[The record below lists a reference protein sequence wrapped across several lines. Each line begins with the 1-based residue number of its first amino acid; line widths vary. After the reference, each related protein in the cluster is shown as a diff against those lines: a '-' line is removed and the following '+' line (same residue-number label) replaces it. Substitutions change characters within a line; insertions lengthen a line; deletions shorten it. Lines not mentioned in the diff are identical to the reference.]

1 VAGVTELAERFE
13 AERPALVRLAYG
25 QLGSL
30 AEAEDVV
37 QDAWLRLQ
45 RVDPAELRD
54 LRGWLTTTVS
64 RLALDTL
71 RSARV
76 RRESYVGPWLPEPL
90 VAAAGEAPDPAERA
104 ATAESVS
111 LALLVVLE
119 SLSASER
126 VAFVLHDV
134 FGYEFERV
142 AEVLG
147 TTAQSARQH
156 ASRARR
162 AVEARRPRFPAT
174 PAQQREVV
182 DAFLNATLGGDV
194 GALLELLDPHVVLT
208 TDGGGS
214 VLAARKPVA
223 GAERVARAL
232 VGFARLGGGT
242 AEIVDV
248 NGAPGLLG
256 HAADGTTSVIGFTVD
271 AGRIAAID
279 IQRNPAKLKGV
290 RPL

>member
-1 VAGVTELAERFE
+1 VTDLAARFE
-13 AERPALVRLAYG
+13 AERPSLVRLAYG

-45 RVDPAELRD
+45 RVDPAEVRN

-76 RRESYVGPWLPEPL
+76 QRESYVGPWLPEPL

-104 ATAESVS
+104 ATDESVS

-134 FGYEFERV
+134 FGYGFEQV

-147 TTAQSARQH
+147 TSAQSARQH

-162 AVEARRPRFPAT
+162 AVEARRPRFPASSER
-174 PAQQREVV
+174 QREVV
-182 DAFLNATLGGDV
+182 EAFVAAALGGDI
-194 GALLELLDPHVVLT
+194 GALVALLDPEVVLT
-208 TDGGGS
+208 TDGGGA
-214 VLAARKPVA
+214 VLAARKPVT
-223 GAERVARAL
+223 GAQKVARAL
-232 VGFARLGGGT
+232 VSFARRGGGT
-242 AEIVDV
+242 AVIVDV
-248 NGAPGLLG
+248 NGLPGVLG

-271 AGRIAAID
+271 DARITAID

>member
-1 VAGVTELAERFE
+1 VTTLAERFE

-25 QLGSL
+25 TLGSL

-45 RVDPAELRD
+45 RVDPDELRD
-54 LRGWLTTTVS
+54 LRAWLSTTVS

-76 RRESYVGPWLPEPL
+76 RREAYVGPWLPEPL

-104 ATAESVS
+104 AAAESVS

-134 FGYEFERV
+134 FGYGFDQV

-147 TTAQSARQH
+147 TTVQAARQH

-174 PAQQREVV
+174 PTQQREVV
-182 DAFLNATLGGDV
+182 EAFRAATLGGDV
-194 GALLELLDPHVVLT
+194 GALVELLAPDVVLT
-208 TDGGGS
+208 ADGGG
-214 VLAARKPVA
+214 VVPAAGAPIT
-223 GAERVARAL
+223 GAERVANAL

-242 AEIVDV
+242 TGIVDV
-248 NGAPGLLG
+248 NGLPGLLG
-256 HAADGTTSVIGFTVD
+256 HAADGTASVIGFTVD
-271 AGRIAAID
+271 AGRITAINV
-279 IQRNPAKLKGV
+279 QRNPAKLKGV

>member
-1 VAGVTELAERFE
+1 VTSLAERFE
-13 AERPALVRLAYG
+13 AERPGLVRLAYG

-76 RRESYVGPWLPEPL
+76 RREAYVGPWLPEPL

-104 ATAESVS
+104 AAAESVS

-142 AEVLG
+142 AAVLG
-147 TTAQSARQH
+147 TTVQSARQH

-174 PAQQREVV
+174 PARQREVV
-182 DAFLNATLGGDV
+182 DAFLAATVGGDI
-194 GALLELLDPHVVLT
+194 GALVELLDPDIVLT
-208 TDGGGS
+208 TDGGGVVS
-214 VLAARKPVA
+214 AARKPIT
-223 GAERVARAL
+223 GAEKVARAL
-232 VGFARLGGGT
+232 VGFARAGGK
-242 AEIVDV
+242 AERIDV
-248 NGAPGLLG
+248 NGQPGILG
-256 HAADGTTSVIGFTVD
+256 HGADGTTSVLGFTVD
-271 AGRIAAID
+271 AGRIAAIH